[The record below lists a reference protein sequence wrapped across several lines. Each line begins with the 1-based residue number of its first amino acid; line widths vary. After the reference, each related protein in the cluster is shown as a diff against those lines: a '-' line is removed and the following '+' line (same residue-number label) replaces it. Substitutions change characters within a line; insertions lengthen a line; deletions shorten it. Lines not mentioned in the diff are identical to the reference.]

1 MRLLFLNHNY
11 RNVGTY
17 YRAMPMAERLAQ
29 RGHEVTLLTVSPH
42 HRWRVTWSQVNGVHL
57 GELPNLAQN
66 NSGEGYG
73 PLDVLY
79 RVVHACLHP
88 YDIVHMF
95 DHKPNA
101 SFAGLP
107 ARWRGA
113 TLIADWA
120 DWWGG
125 PGGIND
131 VPRRRFPII
140 GKFEAWWEVQQKR
153 WADGVVTIS
162 TVLQQRALE
171 IGCPAERVTYIPT
184 GAATERIVPMP
195 VHVARRQVNAPVAR
209 AILGFIGFGQ
219 GDLAIVMEALV
230 KLAGVWLMVIGPEY
244 PHIRALAQQYGV
256 ADRLWQTG
264 RKLGAEVSPY
274 LACADVMVMPM
285 MDTAANRGRLP
296 NKMLDYL
303 AAGRPI
309 VASPV
314 GDVKT
319 IVERFGV
326 GLLASNETFAETIE
340 RLLQDQE
347 LRTRMGNAARR
358 TAETEFDWEHLIDQL
373 EAFYQRIRSLSTT
386 LHPALVQK
394 NRKRDKR

>member
-1 MRLLFLNHNY
+1 MRILLLNHNY
-11 RNVGTY
+11 RDVGTY
-17 YRAMPMAERLAQ
+17 YRAAPIAERLAH
-29 RGHEVTLLTVSPH
+29 RGHEVTLLTVSAD
-42 HRWRVTWSQVNGVHL
+42 HRWRAVWSKMNGVCV
-57 GELPNLAQN
+57 GELPGIAPF
-66 NSGEGYG
+66 NSTEGYG
-73 PLDVLY
+73 PLDVFY
-79 RVVHACLHP
+79 RMVHACMHR

-101 SFAGLP
+101 SFPGLP
-107 ARWRGA
+107 ARLRGA

-120 DWWGG
+120 DWWSG

-140 GKFEAWWEVQQKR
+140 SRFEAWWEVQQKR

-162 TVLQQRALE
+162 TVLRQRALE
-171 IGCPAERVTYIPT
+171 IGCPAERVVCIPS
-184 GAATERIVPMP
+184 GAATERIIPLP
-195 VHVARRQVNAPVAR
+195 VHVARQQVNAPAAR
-209 AILGFIGFGQ
+209 AILGFIGFSQ
-219 GDLAIVMEALV
+219 GDLAIVMEAIS
-230 KLAGVWLMVIGPEY
+230 KLPGVWLMVIGPE
-244 PHIRALAQQYGV
+244 HSHTRALAERFGV

-264 RKLGAEVSPY
+264 RKIGASVSPY

-296 NKMLDYL
+296 NKLLDYL

-319 IVERFGV
+319 IIERFGV
-326 GLLASNETFAETIE
+326 GLMASNETFAEAIE

-347 LRTRMGNAARR
+347 LRIQMGNAARR
-358 TAETEFDWEHLIDQL
+358 VAETEFDWDNLTDRL
-373 EAFYQRIRSLSTT
+373 EAFYQQIRSLKTAFRSTS
-386 LHPALVQK
+386 
-394 NRKRDKR
+394 RKSESML